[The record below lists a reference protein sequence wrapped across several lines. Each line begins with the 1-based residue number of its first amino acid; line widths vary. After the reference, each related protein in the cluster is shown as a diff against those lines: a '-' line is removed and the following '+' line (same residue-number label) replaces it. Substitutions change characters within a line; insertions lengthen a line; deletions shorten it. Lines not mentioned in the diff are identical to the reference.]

1 MTSQRLI
8 MKGRNEKTIVR
19 PLYDLK
25 PIFHI
30 NYQINSITAFV
41 HKRVTIPGGGTPL
54 YKTKGMDFA
63 PFLSENGY
71 RICTFR
77 SGIGYVLRGERRKR
91 LNVLV
96 VSFPDHKKRRN
107 ES

>member
-41 HKRVTIPGGGTPL
+41 HKGVTIPGGGTPL

>member
-1 MTSQRLI
+1 

-30 NYQINSITAFV
+30 NYQINSIVACV
-41 HKRVTIPGGGTPL
+41 HKRVTILWGGTPL
-54 YKTKGMDFA
+54 YNTKGMDFA
-63 PFLSENGY
+63 PFLFENGY

-77 SGIGYVLRGERRKR
+77 SGIGYVLRGERRTWLK
-91 LNVLV
+91 VLAGAHQMEPP
-96 VSFPDHKKRRN
+96 SPLI
-107 ES
+107 S